1 MIGEHIKMALAT
13 IRGAKLRSLLTMLG
27 IIIGVSSVVIVVAI
41 GQGVKNQVGEEVNQF
56 GAGLIQVSPGKS
68 VNRDSE
74 GNIEGFNF
82 AAAFGAS
89 TLSQKDLDTI
99 LKIEGV
105 ETAAPMMVVSGSVSQ
120 GNQSRL
126 PSAFIIATSG
136 DFPTALN
143 QEVST
148 GEFFATRDDA
158 RVAVIGSEIAETIF
172 GGNSAIGGVIQI
184 RGEPF
189 VVKGVMKSRPS
200 LFGASTLNLNQA
212 VYIPLDAGKRFNQN
226 TVIIQEIDVK
236 IKEGANVN
244 DVVGRINTALLTNH
258 GGEEDFTV
266 LKQEELVELT
276 GSILGLITTAVAAIA
291 AISLVVGGIGVM
303 NIMLVSVTE
312 RTREIGLRMAVGAR
326 ARDILM
332 QFLVE
337 AVTLSLIGGMI
348 GIVLGIGG
356 SNAIS
361 YFADWHTVLAP
372 GAVVLAF
379 GFAAA
384 IGIFFGFYPAR
395 KASRLDPIEALRYE

>member
-312 RTREIGLRMAVGAR
+312 RTREIGLRKAIGATNR
-326 ARDILM
+326 QILI
-332 QFLVE
+332 QFLIE
-337 AVTLSLIGGMI
+337 
-348 GIVLGIGG
+348 
-356 SNAIS
+356 
-361 YFADWHTVLAP
+361 
-372 GAVVLAF
+372 AVVLTVVGGIIGVAVAYAVVALITMLTDINGAFTLSTILLATGVSGAVGIAF
-379 GFAAA
+379 GLMPAAKA
-384 IGIFFGFYPAR
+384 AR
-395 KASRLDPIEALRYE
+395 KHPIEALRYE